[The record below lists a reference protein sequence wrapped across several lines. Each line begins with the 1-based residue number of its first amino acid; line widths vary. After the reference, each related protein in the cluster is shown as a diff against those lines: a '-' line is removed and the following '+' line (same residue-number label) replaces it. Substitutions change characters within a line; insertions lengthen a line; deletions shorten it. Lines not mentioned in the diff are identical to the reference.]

1 MRRNARANKRVY
13 SLGQVAGLGE
23 LSQIAF
29 AQAVKVR
36 IGGRHVCDSG
46 NLMRNGEVCFLMRRL
61 SAATRYKLC
70 GQWGGWGGLRECF
83 KAGLGWLKITRRR
96 QVNKRLK
103 ED

>member
-46 NLMRNGEVCFLMRRL
+46 NLMRNGEVCLLMRRL

-70 GQWGGWGGLRECF
+70 GQWGGWGGCGNALR
-83 KAGLGWLKITRRR
+83 LGSGG
-96 QVNKRLK
+96 
-103 ED
+103 